1 MLSQK
6 PEFSEQGP
14 PCQLFEAYPVE
25 GRDYAVQFF
34 HLAPEH
40 RTNATQLRCFLS
52 FCVEWNLLLQ
62 RVLMSRHLFLKDRML
77 NRPVTFF
84 KGSKKS
90 VLVRTWTPL
99 HTTPCKAE
107 KSKIEVFAGESPFVY
122 LRWRSFYTNR
132 TYVFKPHI
140 LSSITILLASIFV
153 GWFSLKKK

>member
-52 FCVEWNLLLQ
+52 FYVEWNLLLQ

-99 HTTPCKAE
+99 HTTPCKAG
-107 KSKIEVFAGESPFVY
+107 KKAKLRSLQGSPRLF
-122 LRWRSFYTNR
+122 
-132 TYVFKPHI
+132 TYVDVVSIPTGLTSSSLIIFCQASLYY
-140 LSSITILLASIFV
+140 LSR
-153 GWFSLKKK
+153 SL